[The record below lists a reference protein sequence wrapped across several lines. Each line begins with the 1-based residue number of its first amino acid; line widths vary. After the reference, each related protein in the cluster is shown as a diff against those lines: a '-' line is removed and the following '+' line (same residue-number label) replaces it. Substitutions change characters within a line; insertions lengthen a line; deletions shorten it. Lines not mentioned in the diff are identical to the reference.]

1 MIGFVTDSTSY
12 LPAEY
17 LASNDIVV
25 VPVQVILDG
34 AAYDEVTGI
43 AVDEVTSAM
52 LAGSSV
58 TTSRPAPE
66 NFVSAYQ
73 QLIDQGVTEIVS
85 LHLSS
90 ELSGTYESALIGSQ
104 KVDADVRV
112 IDSRG
117 IGMTMGFALQSG
129 VMAAKSGESLD
140 DVEQIMRD
148 RCADSLFVL
157 YVDTLEFLRRGG
169 RISSLRSRIGGALAV
184 KPLLHMHNGS
194 LEQYELVRTT
204 TKALQRLIDIAVE
217 HGRVGDVDIAVHHVN
232 ALERAA
238 LVADAIKVS
247 LGLPHV
253 SINGTGAVVAAHVG
267 PGAVAVVVSPRG
279 LHE

>member
-17 LASNDIVV
+17 LASNDILV

-34 AAYDEVTGI
+34 VAYDEVTGI
-43 AVDEVTSAM
+43 SVEQVTSAM
-52 LAGSSV
+52 LADASV

-66 NFVSAYQ
+66 NFVAAYQ
-73 QLIDQGVTEIVS
+73 ELIDKGVKQIVS

-90 ELSGTYESALIGSQ
+90 ELSGTYESALIASQ
-104 KVDADVRV
+104 KVDADIRV

-117 IGMTMGFALQSG
+117 VGMTMGFALESG
-129 VMAAKSGESLD
+129 VLAAKGGEGLD

-148 RCADSLFVL
+148 RCAESLFVL

-217 HGRVGDVDIAVHHVN
+217 HGNGGNVDIAVHHVN

-247 LGLPHV
+247 LGIPYV

-267 PGAVAVVVSPRG
+267 PGAVAIVVSPRG